1 MPVTRYEISELIGDQ
16 FVTPSPRDHLISV
29 AARRGAR
36 SAVLLILRRLSDR
49 NYRGLWDIWDE
60 AAVLLDSFDPWESDI
75 APR

>member
-16 FVTPSPRDHLISV
+16 FVTPASRDRLISV

-36 SAVLLILRRLSDR
+36 AAVLVILRRLTDR
-49 NYRGLWDIWDE
+49 SYRGLWDIWAE
-60 AAVLLDSFDPWESDI
+60 APVPLDSFDPWETGG